1 MSSKLQIKSTE
12 QILEV
17 IQITR
22 NGFRA
27 GLPIKDSY
35 NTAVQQVSQKYR
47 RTYQTIADGC
57 TRRLGSIKAEKFREL
72 LMESFSGNHDPLI
85 STLKKHSLYG
95 SHKLIDKF
103 FSNQN
108 PIQSKNKNNLSS
120 EVFSFRLNDTEA
132 KKIRTIASIQGITVQ
147 EWITNTVTDSAN
159 KKLKAWAKEILE

>member
-1 MSSKLQIKSTE
+1 MNSKLQIKSTE

-17 IQITR
+17 IQIAR
-22 NGFRA
+22 NDFQA

-35 NTAVQQVSQKYR
+35 NTAVQQISQKYHI
-47 RTYQTIADGC
+47 TYQTIADGC
-57 TRRLGSIKAEKFREL
+57 TRRLGRIRAEQFRGL

-85 STLKKHSLYG
+85 STLKRHSSLDT
-95 SHKLIDKF
+95 HKLIDKF

-108 PIQSKNKNNLSS
+108 PIQSKNKNTPSS

-147 EWITNTVTDSAN
+147 EWITNTVTDIAN
-159 KKLKAWAKEILE
+159 KKLKAWAKEILD